1 MAIVPGISLAVR
13 GPDIGD
19 IFSNALITAQR
30 AQTLKQGPTRNRLLE
45 AQTSQAESGATQAS
59 QLNRIRSLALFGS
72 EIQGD
77 LQSGNLEAIRAKTL
91 QRIEGLPGRGLP
103 NNDSIELLQMLDD
116 PNVSREAKLQNINQL
131 ANNANQRAIQ
141 FGAIQGLG
149 GGLTSKQ
156 REFGGF
162 TEGLSEEDIQRARRI
177 ELGLDPRAVSSAAI
191 TAATTP
197 GLADKVIGFE
207 GDKAGEIE
215 SARLSVRKTIKPQIE
230 AAITKARLEAQNRGE
245 ILTDLSRAKAALPGL
260 KEVTGKLR
268 ELSPLV
274 SSTLGGRLFNAAV
287 KETGFGATKGSTARA
302 KFIAIVDNE
311 VLPLLKATFGAA
323 FTVQEG
329 EALKATLGNPNASP
343 EEKSAQI
350 DAFIDSKMRQIETLE
365 REASETQDRGAGEI
379 MVDAQG
385 NRARVFP
392 DGSIEEL

>member
-1 MAIVPGISLAVR
+1 MAIRPEIALNVR
-13 GPDIGD
+13 TPDVGQ
-19 IFSNALITAQR
+19 IFNNALVAAQGF
-30 AQTLKQGPTRNRLLE
+30 QGLKERREQAPIQNRLLQ
-45 AQTSQAESGATQAS
+45 AHAESTEAGA
-59 QLNRIRSLALFGS
+59 
-72 EIQGD
+72 
-77 LQSGNLEAIRAKTL
+77 
-91 QRIEGLPGRGLP
+91 
-103 NNDSIELLQMLDD
+103 
-116 PNVSREAKLQNINQL
+116 
-131 ANNANQRAIQ
+131 ANQRSVNRVTDIA
-141 FGAIQGLG
+141 FGASEILPDLQTGNFAAVAQKLDSRRQRLVSEGKPTETTDEAISLLGSNPQGLLDNVQQIVSVAQQQGILQAPG

-268 ELSPLV
+268 ELAPLV